1 MPVRYIILFSILS
14 VLVFGTHAYL
24 YRRLVRDVTDSPRLR
39 RIGRWLAVFMAL
51 GLFAGLL
58 GARTLPRNLGV
69 MAGFFSYTWMGMLML
84 LLPGLWAFDLY
95 RGARHLTRKAPVDP
109 SRRRALARG
118 AAAVTAIGAT
128 ATASLSVANALAP
141 PDLERIDVPI
151 KGLPAALDGF
161 TIAQISDI
169 HVGPTIGVELMRS
182 LVDRINALSPDLVA
196 VTGDLVDGTVARLGE
211 HTAPLGD
218 LKSRHGTYFVTGNHE
233 YYSGANEWIAE
244 MRRLGLT
251 VLRNERVEL
260 DHDGAILDVLGTDD
274 WRAKGFI
281 EGHGHDLKKAAAG
294 RDRTRTSLLLAHQP
308 KAIHDAAKHEIDLMI
323 CGHTHGGQLFPANIL
338 VKLIQPYVRGLHA
351 HTERTWIYV
360 HKGSGYWGPPMRL
373 AANAEIALLTL
384 RRV

>member
-1 MPVRYIILFSILS
+1 MTIRYIVLVS
-14 VLVFGTHAYL
+14 VLFLFITGIHVYL
-24 YRRLVRDVTDSPRLR
+24 YRRLVRDVTTSSRLR
-39 RIGRWLAVFMAL
+39 RAGKWL
-51 GLFAGLL
+51 AGLL
-58 GARTLPRNLGV
+58 ALSIFAGALAARVLPRDVGV
-69 MAGFFSYTWMGMLML
+69 MAGFFSYTWIGVVLL
-84 LLPGLWAFDLY
+84 LLPTLWLIDIV
-95 RGARHLTRKAPVDP
+95 RLTRKVFDKRPVDP
-109 SRRRALARG
+109 ERRQALARG

-128 ATASLSVANALAP
+128 ATASVSVANALAP

-161 TIAQISDI
+161 TIAQLSDI

-182 LVDRINALSPDLVA
+182 LVDRVNALTPDLVA
-196 VTGDLVDGTVARLGE
+196 VTGDLVDGTVARLRE
-211 HTAPLGD
+211 HTAPLAD

-233 YYSGANEWIAE
+233 YYSGADAWIAE
-244 MRRLGLT
+244 LRRLGLT

-260 DHDGAILDVLGTDD
+260 NHDGAILDVLGTDD
-274 WRAKGFI
+274 LRAKGF
-281 EGHGHDLKKAAAG
+281 GGDHGHDLEKAAAG
-294 RDRTRTSLLLAHQP
+294 RDPRRTSLLLAHQP

-351 HTERTWIYV
+351 HTDRTWIYV

-384 RRV
+384 RRT